1 MANSRLPKL
10 SFKFFSLGL
19 VVCSLALFS
28 SSASRNLFDFS
39 TSTNQLDLLQQKSA
53 ADGSTT
59 SRTSKDF
66 LKESPTKVVPG
77 QMTEKQKTH
86 SQLYDKDYDLPQ
98 RLDLPGPK
106 NKNQAEVQT
115 VMGTPMEA
123 LSDTD
128 PLPTMTDVFR
138 SLSCSADAIVV
149 GTVSSKTSQLMDK
162 RQFVFTEY
170 DFVVTEV
177 LKDNRAAPI
186 VLNQSVT
193 VVRPGGTVE
202 IDGQIVRALDDS
214 FRPLL
219 TDNSYLLFLKYLP
232 KTKSYDSVILKGSFK
247 VKDNRLIKLTGAWI
261 PGFDSTDAGPS
272 IESIRTLTGSSC
284 SK

>member
-1 MANSRLPKL
+1 MAKSRLPKL
-10 SFKFFSLGL
+10 SFKFLSLSL
-19 VVCSLALFS
+19 VVGSLALFS

-39 TSTNQLDLLQQKSA
+39 TSTNQLDLLQQKGVA
-53 ADGSTT
+53 NGSIV

-66 LKESPTKVVPG
+66 QQEHPTKVVPG
-77 QMTEKQKTH
+77 QMTEKQKIH
-86 SQLYDKDYDLPQ
+86 SQLYDKKYDLPQ
-98 RLDLPGPK
+98 RLDLPDPK
-106 NKNQAEVQT
+106 NKHQAEALT
-115 VMGTPMEA
+115 VVGTPMEVF
-123 LSDTD
+123 SDTD
-128 PLPTMTDVFR
+128 PPPTVTDVFR

-149 GTVSSKTSQLMDK
+149 GTVSGKTSQLMDK

-186 VLNQSVT
+186 VLNRTVA

-202 IDGQIVRALDDS
+202 IDGRIVRAVDDS

-232 KTKSYDSVILKGSFK
+232 KTNSYDSVILKGSFK
-247 VKDNRLIKLTGAWI
+247 VKDKQLIKLTGAWI
-261 PGFDSTDAGPS
+261 PGFDSADSGPS

-284 SK
+284 SN